1 MGDKNFENMRRFL
14 YVLLLFF
21 GTTAFGQSPQRF
33 STWKALEEWVIK
45 NATVMQLNQEQLRL
59 AELTEQASWV
69 NTINPRIPTTASWLN
84 NTDLPVNFIPGQ
96 VFGGPEGTFREVTFG
111 QQYISSFTA
120 APQFDIV
127 NVAKWQDIRA
137 AKANTKVVANE
148 GAVNR
153 IKMLEQVNV
162 LYCGIIQLKKQQK
175 MLERF
180 VGLSDSLSQIVGRKY
195 EAGLVR
201 LQDRNDAQ
209 VNVIQQ
215 KGLLRNIEHQL
226 NYQQS
231 LLSALAGVTVE
242 IEPTEG
248 LEELEVVKPAQNLT
262 ALNLATYKVD
272 YAKMMYRSS
281 QLEQLPVLS
290 FQSSLAYQ
298 NNSNAQ
304 WMDPASKWIYSSF
317 VGAKL
322 TWDLPTNAVKATNVR
337 AKKINFKMAEILLE
351 EEKRNTKVR
360 NEQLMKDWENAKRE
374 VEEKELMAQ
383 LEKDSYR
390 QAGDQ
395 YEKEI
400 IGLDKFIL
408 AQNKWLSAQLSVLNA
423 RINQQM
429 YQQKIR
435 INYAN

>member
-1 MGDKNFENMRRFL
+1 MRKYL
-14 YVLLLFF
+14 YILLLFF
-21 GTTAFGQSPQRF
+21 GTTAFGQSVQRF
-33 STWKALEEWVIK
+33 STWKALEDWVLK
-45 NATVMQLNQEQLRL
+45 NATVIQLNQEQLRM
-59 AELTEQASWV
+59 AELTEQASWL
-69 NTINPRIPTTASWLN
+69 NTLNPRIPTTGSWIN

-96 VFGGPEGTFREVTFG
+96 VFGGPEGSFREITFG

-120 APQFDIV
+120 APQLDLV
-127 NVAKWQDIRA
+127 NIAKWQDVRA
-137 AKANTKVVANE
+137 AKANTKVVAAE
-148 GAVNR
+148 GIMNR
-153 IKMLEQVNV
+153 IKLLEQVNF
-162 LYCGIIQLKKQQK
+162 LYCGIVQLKKQQK

-195 EAGLVR
+195 DAGLIR

-215 KGLLRNIEHQL
+215 KGVLRNIVHQL
-226 NYQQS
+226 TYQEA
-231 LLSALAGVTVE
+231 LLSSLAGITVE
-242 IEPTEG
+242 IDVTEG
-248 LEELEVVKPAQNLT
+248 AEELETKSTVQNQT
-262 ALNLATYKVD
+262 ALNLAMFKVD
-272 YAKMMYRSS
+272 YAKMMYRSA

-304 WMDPASKWIYSSF
+304 WMDPANRWIYSSF

-337 AKKINFKMAEILLE
+337 VKKINFKMAEILLE
-351 EEKRNTKVR
+351 EEKRNTKVK
-360 NEQLMKDWENAKRE
+360 NEQLIKDWENAKKE
-374 VEEKELMAQ
+374 VEEKELMAI
-383 LEKDSYR
+383 LEMDSYR

-395 YEKEI
+395 YEKEV
-400 IGLDKFIL
+400 IGLDKLIL

>member
-1 MGDKNFENMRRFL
+1 MRKYL
-14 YVLLLFF
+14 YILLLFF
-21 GTTAFGQSPQRF
+21 GTMAFGQSVQRF
-33 STWKALEEWVIK
+33 STWNALEDWVLK
-45 NATVMQLNQEQLRL
+45 NATVIQLNQEQLRM
-59 AELTEQASWV
+59 AELTEQASWL
-69 NTINPRIPTTASWLN
+69 NTLNPRIPTTGSWIN

-96 VFGGPEGTFREVTFG
+96 VFGGPEGSFREITFG

-120 APQFDIV
+120 APQLDLV
-127 NVAKWQDIRA
+127 NIAKWQDVRA
-137 AKANTKVVANE
+137 AKANTKVVAAE
-148 GAVNR
+148 GMMNR
-153 IKMLEQVNV
+153 IKLLEQVNV
-162 LYCGIIQLKKQQK
+162 LYCGIIQLKNQQK
-175 MLERF
+175 IVERF

-195 EAGLVR
+195 DAGLIR

-209 VNVIQQ
+209 VNVLQQ
-215 KGLLRNIEHQL
+215 KGVLRNIVHQL
-226 NYQQS
+226 TYQEA
-231 LLSALAGVTVE
+231 LLSTLAGISVE
-242 IEPTEG
+242 IDVTERA
-248 LEELEVVKPAQNLT
+248 EELETKSTVQNQT
-262 ALNLATYKVD
+262 ALNLAMFRVD
-272 YAKMMYRSS
+272 YAKMIYRSS

-304 WMDPASKWIYSSF
+304 WMDPANRWIYSSF

-337 AKKINFKMAEILLE
+337 VKKINFKMAEILLE

-360 NEQLMKDWENAKRE
+360 NEQLIKDWENAKKE
-374 VEEKELMAQ
+374 VEEKELMAI

-390 QAGDQ
+390 HAGDQ
-395 YEKEI
+395 YEKEV
-400 IGLDKFIL
+400 IGLDKLIL

>member
-1 MGDKNFENMRRFL
+1 MRKYL
-14 YVLLLFF
+14 YILLLFF
-21 GTTAFGQSPQRF
+21 GTTAFGQSVQRF
-33 STWKALEEWVIK
+33 STWKALEDWVLK
-45 NATVMQLNQEQLRL
+45 NATVIQLNQEQLRM
-59 AELTEQASWV
+59 AELTEQASWL
-69 NTINPRIPTTASWLN
+69 NTLNPRIPTTGSWIN

-96 VFGGPEGTFREVTFG
+96 VFGGPEGSFREITFG

-120 APQFDIV
+120 APQLDLV
-127 NVAKWQDIRA
+127 NIAKWQDVRA
-137 AKANTKVVANE
+137 AKANTKVVAAE
-148 GAVNR
+148 GIMNR
-153 IKMLEQVNV
+153 IKLLEQVNF
-162 LYCGIIQLKKQQK
+162 LYCGIVQLKKQQK

-195 EAGLVR
+195 DAGLIR

-215 KGLLRNIEHQL
+215 KGVLRNIVHQL
-226 NYQQS
+226 TYQES
-231 LLSALAGVTVE
+231 LLSSLAGITVE
-242 IEPTEG
+242 IDVTEG
-248 LEELEVVKPAQNLT
+248 AEELETKSTVQNQT
-262 ALNLATYKVD
+262 ALNLAMFKVD
-272 YAKMMYRSS
+272 YAKMMYRSA

-304 WMDPASKWIYSSF
+304 WMDPANKWIYSSF

-337 AKKINFKMAEILLE
+337 VKKINFKMAEILLE
-351 EEKRNTKVR
+351 EEKRNTKVK
-360 NEQLMKDWENAKRE
+360 NEQLIKDWENAKKE
-374 VEEKELMAQ
+374 VEEKELMAI

-395 YEKEI
+395 YEKEV
-400 IGLDKFIL
+400 IGLDKLIL

>member
-1 MGDKNFENMRRFL
+1 MRKYL
-14 YVLLLFF
+14 YILLLFF
-21 GTTAFGQSPQRF
+21 GTTAFGQSVQRF
-33 STWKALEEWVIK
+33 STWKALEDWVLK
-45 NATVMQLNQEQLRL
+45 NATVIQLNQEQLRM
-59 AELTEQASWV
+59 AELTEQASWL
-69 NTINPRIPTTASWLN
+69 NTLNPRIPTTGSWIN

-96 VFGGPEGTFREVTFG
+96 VFGGPEGSFREITFG

-120 APQFDIV
+120 APQLDLV
-127 NVAKWQDIRA
+127 NIAKWQDVRA
-137 AKANTKVVANE
+137 AKANTKVVAAE
-148 GAVNR
+148 GIMNR
-153 IKMLEQVNV
+153 IKLLEQVNF
-162 LYCGIIQLKKQQK
+162 LYCGIVQLKKQQK

-195 EAGLVR
+195 DAGLIR

-209 VNVIQQ
+209 VNAIQQ
-215 KGLLRNIEHQL
+215 KGVLRNITHQL
-226 NYQQS
+226 AYQEA
-231 LLSALAGVTVE
+231 LLSSLAGITVE
-242 IEPTEG
+242 IDVTEG
-248 LEELEVVKPAQNLT
+248 AEELETKSTVQNQT
-262 ALNLATYKVD
+262 ALNLAMFKVD
-272 YAKMMYRSS
+272 YAKMMYRSA

-304 WMDPASKWIYSSF
+304 WMDPANRWIYSSF

-337 AKKINFKMAEILLE
+337 VKKINFKMAEILLE
-351 EEKRNTKVR
+351 EEKRNTKVK
-360 NEQLMKDWENAKRE
+360 NEQLIKDWENAKKE
-374 VEEKELMAQ
+374 VEEKELMAI
-383 LEKDSYR
+383 LEMDSYR

-395 YEKEI
+395 YEKEV
-400 IGLDKFIL
+400 IGLDKLIL

>member
-1 MGDKNFENMRRFL
+1 MRKYL
-14 YVLLLFF
+14 YILLLFF
-21 GTTAFGQSPQRF
+21 GTTAFGQSVQRF
-33 STWKALEEWVIK
+33 STWKALEDWVLK
-45 NATVMQLNQEQLRL
+45 NATVIQLNQEQLRM
-59 AELTEQASWV
+59 AELTEQASWL
-69 NTINPRIPTTASWLN
+69 NTLNPRIPTTGSWVN

-96 VFGGPEGTFREVTFG
+96 VFGGPEGSFREITFG

-120 APQFDIV
+120 APQLDLV
-127 NVAKWQDIRA
+127 NIAKWQDVRA
-137 AKANTKVVANE
+137 AKANTKVVAAE
-148 GAVNR
+148 GIMNR
-153 IKMLEQVNV
+153 IKLLEQVNF
-162 LYCGIIQLKKQQK
+162 LYCGIVQLKKQQK

-195 EAGLVR
+195 DAGLIR

-215 KGLLRNIEHQL
+215 KGVLRNIVHQL
-226 NYQQS
+226 TYQEA
-231 LLSALAGVTVE
+231 LLSSLAGITVE
-242 IEPTEG
+242 IDVTEG
-248 LEELEVVKPAQNLT
+248 AEELETKSTVQNQT
-262 ALNLATYKVD
+262 ALNLAMFKVD
-272 YAKMMYRSS
+272 YAKMMYRSA

-304 WMDPASKWIYSSF
+304 WMDPANRWIYSSF

-337 AKKINFKMAEILLE
+337 VKKINFKMAEILLE
-351 EEKRNTKVR
+351 EEKRNTKVK
-360 NEQLMKDWENAKRE
+360 NEQLIKDWENAKKE
-374 VEEKELMAQ
+374 VEEKELMAI

-395 YEKEI
+395 YEREV
-400 IGLDKFIL
+400 IGLDKLIL

>member
-1 MGDKNFENMRRFL
+1 MRKYL
-14 YVLLLFF
+14 YILLLFF
-21 GTTAFGQSPQRF
+21 GTTAFGQSVQRF
-33 STWKALEEWVIK
+33 STWKALEDWVLK
-45 NATVMQLNQEQLRL
+45 NATVIQLNQEQLRM
-59 AELTEQASWV
+59 AELTEQASWL
-69 NTINPRIPTTASWLN
+69 NTLNPRIPTTGSWIN

-96 VFGGPEGTFREVTFG
+96 VFGGPEGSFREITFG

-120 APQFDIV
+120 APQLDLV
-127 NVAKWQDIRA
+127 NIAKWQDVRA
-137 AKANTKVVANE
+137 AKANTKVVAAE
-148 GAVNR
+148 GIMNR
-153 IKMLEQVNV
+153 IKLLEQVNF
-162 LYCGIIQLKKQQK
+162 LYCGIVQLKKQQK

-195 EAGLVR
+195 DAGLIR

-215 KGLLRNIEHQL
+215 KGVLRNIVHQL
-226 NYQQS
+226 TYQEA
-231 LLSALAGVTVE
+231 LLSSLAGITVE
-242 IEPTEG
+242 IDVTEG
-248 LEELEVVKPAQNLT
+248 AEELETKSTVQNQT
-262 ALNLATYKVD
+262 ALNLAMFKVD
-272 YAKMMYRSS
+272 YAKMMYRSA

-304 WMDPASKWIYSSF
+304 WMDPANRWIYSSF

-337 AKKINFKMAEILLE
+337 VKKINFKMAEILLE
-351 EEKRNTKVR
+351 EEKRNTKVK
-360 NEQLMKDWENAKRE
+360 NEQLIKDWENAKKE
-374 VEEKELMAQ
+374 VEEKELMAI

-395 YEKEI
+395 YEKEV
-400 IGLDKFIL
+400 IGLDKLIL